1 MRDSIGI
8 VAILRPLVVNDVIF
22 HHTQQAID
30 SLSDVPIIFSIV
42 TPGFPRHVS
51 TVRSP
56 TLKSYDSV
64 LCKSKPVVVQQT
76 L

>member
-1 MRDSIGI
+1 MEDSVGI
-8 VAILRPLVVNDVIF
+8 VAILRPLVVNDVIY
-22 HHTQQAID
+22 HPTQQAID

-51 TVRSP
+51 TVLQPSNH
-56 TLKSYDSV
+56 TI
-64 LCKSKPVVVQQT
+64 LCKSKPVVVHQT